1 MKKLLVTMVVALL
14 MVAPMF
20 ANGSKEATPAADA
33 KSAIVVTSESEQSSG
48 ESKNQSANAVS
59 VKKIESS
66 VKAETV
72 IRFAYYDNATWPTI
86 SKAPLPEHAY
96 ALVFKSMVESL
107 SNGTIRVELYPG
119 NALGDTKAT
128 MEMAMS
134 GSIEM
139 VTCTG
144 TASALMPELQT
155 IFLPYVFKGDEVAW
169 DFFDNSTLWKEMS
182 AEFED
187 ISGLKMLSVGQNGT
201 RHFTNNVRPIHT
213 PEDMKGL
220 KFRVMQSPIYVKM
233 VEAMGASATPLAS
246 GEIYTACQT
255 GVVDG
260 QENPIW
266 NIAANKWY
274 EVQKYITLD
283 GHTWSENFVMMN
295 SDFWN
300 GLSKEN
306 QHIITIAALHAQQAD
321 RAAEDLAS
329 RVLDFDTVNSSMEVY
344 VPSSEELDLFK
355 AAAAPTYDWLRG
367 EVGSDI
373 VDKFL
378 AAVAVSEKNC
388 GY

>member
-1 MKKLLVTMVVALL
+1 MKKRSSLVVLTMFVVISLFF
-14 MVAPMF
+14 VGCSKRPE
-20 ANGSKEATPAADA
+20 ANNEVSVSTVSDTND
-33 KSAIVVTSESEQSSG
+33 STV

-59 VKKIESS
+59 VKKIASS
-66 VKAETV
+66 TKADTV
-72 IRFAYYDNATWPTI
+72 IRFAYYDNATWPNI

-107 SNGTIRVELYPG
+107 SNGKIGVELYPG

-144 TASALMPELQT
+144 TASALMPELQC

-187 ISGLKMLSVGQNGT
+187 ISGLKMISVGQNGT
-201 RHFTNNVRPIHT
+201 RHFTNNVRPIHS
-213 PEDMKGL
+213 PADMNGL

-300 GLSKEN
+300 GLSKAD
-306 QHIITIAALHAQQAD
+306 QQIITTAAYHAQQAD

-344 VPSSEELDLFK
+344 VPTSEELDQFK
-355 AAAAPTYDWLRG
+355 SAAAPTYDWLRG
-367 EVGSDI
+367 EVGDEI

-378 AAVAVSEKNC
+378 AEVAISEKRL